1 MALIDWVLFGLAFV
15 LAVAAIVLGVDAIIC
30 RKEDEETWLD

>member
-1 MALIDWVLFGLAFV
+1 MAVTDWLLFGLAFV
-15 LAVAAIVLGVDAIIC
+15 LAVAAIVRGIEAMIC

>member
-1 MALIDWVLFGLAFV
+1 MAVTDWLLFGLAFV
-15 LAVAAIVLGVDAIIC
+15 LAVAAIVLGVEAMIC

>member
-15 LAVAAIVLGVDAIIC
+15 LAAAAIVLGVDAMIC

>member
-1 MALIDWVLFGLAFV
+1 MALTDWLLFGLAFV
-15 LAVAAIVLGVDAIIC
+15 LAVAAIVLGVEGMIF

>member
-1 MALIDWVLFGLAFV
+1 MDLTDWVLFGLAFV
-15 LAVAAIVLGVDAIIC
+15 LAVAAIVLSVEAMIC

>member
-1 MALIDWVLFGLAFV
+1 MALTDWLLFGLAFV
-15 LAVAAIVLGVDAIIC
+15 LAVSSIVLGVEAMIF

>member
-1 MALIDWVLFGLAFV
+1 MALTDWVLFGLAFA
-15 LAVAAIVLGVDAIIC
+15 LAVAAIVLGVEAMIC

>member
-1 MALIDWVLFGLAFV
+1 MDLTDWVLFGLAFV
-15 LAVAAIVLGVDAIIC
+15 LAVASIVLGVDAMIC